1 MNKRQYI
8 SSLLIGSRVDDTFI
22 VAKKQIFKKK
32 DGKDYCRLV
41 LQDKTGKINA
51 IIWTETLNQ
60 YGRFEQGD
68 LVVVKGE
75 VTSFEDEKQ
84 ININKIEKI
93 QLDLLS
99 DLSDYIRVTSH
110 DINTLKISLLEIIK
124 EIKNPYLSKLLDLIF
139 DQDFMTKF
147 ENSAA
152 AVSFHHAYKGGL
164 IEHTLSI
171 AKSCLSIADRYPNVN
186 RDILLTGAIIHDVG
200 KVYEYST
207 RHIIEQT
214 DQGKLLG
221 HIAIGY
227 NFVSQKID
235 QIEDFPQELKMHI
248 LHILLS
254 HHGQLEYGSPQ
265 TPKTREAFIVFH
277 LDNLDADIAGFEA
290 LSEETQDSDW
300 SKYAKNFD
308 GQLYLK
314 TYSRKDEEV
323 DI

>member
-1 MNKRQYI
+1 MNKQQYI
-8 SSLLIGSRVDDTFI
+8 SNLLIGSKVDDTFI
-22 VAKKQIFKKK
+22 VARKQIFKKK

-41 LQDKTGKINA
+41 LQDRTGKINA
-51 IIWTETLNQ
+51 IIWTEALNQ

-68 LVVVKGE
+68 LVAVKGD
-75 VTSFEDEKQ
+75 VASFEDEKQ
-84 ININKIEKI
+84 ININKIEKM

-99 DLSDYIRVTSH
+99 DMSDYIRVTPH
-110 DINTLKISLLEIIK
+110 DINTLRSGLIEIIG
-124 EIKNPYLSKLLDLIF
+124 EIRNPHLSKLLELIF
-139 DQDFMTKF
+139 DHDFMAKF

-152 AVSFHHAYKGGL
+152 AVSFHHAYRGGL
-164 IEHTLSI
+164 LEHTLSI
-171 AKSCLSIADRYPNVN
+171 ARTCLFIAEHYPNIN
-186 RDILLTGAIIHDVG
+186 RDILLTGAVIHDVG

-227 NFVSQKID
+227 NLVSDRID
-235 QIEDFPQELKMHI
+235 RMEGFPQDLKMHI

-265 TPKTREAFIVFH
+265 KPKTREAFIVFH
-277 LDNLDADIAGFEA
+277 LDNMDANIAGFEA
-290 LSEETQDSDW
+290 LSEEAQDSDW

-314 TYSRKDEEV
+314 MYSSKDDDLE
-323 DI
+323 I

>member
-1 MNKRQYI
+1 MLN
-8 SSLLIGSRVDDTFI
+8 GSKVDDTFI

-51 IIWTETLNQ
+51 IIWTEILNQ

-68 LVVVKGE
+68 LVAVKGE
-75 VTSFEDEKQ
+75 VTSFEDERQ
-84 ININKIEKI
+84 INIKKIEKI

-110 DINTLKISLLEIIK
+110 DINILRTGLFEIIK
-124 EIKNPYLSKLLDLIF
+124 EIKNPCLSKLLELIF
-139 DQDFMTKF
+139 DHDFMTKF

-171 AKSCLSIADRYPNVN
+171 AKSCCFMAEHYQNIN
-186 RDILLTGAIIHDVG
+186 RDILLTGALIHDVG
-200 KVYEYST
+200 KVYEYRT

-214 DQGKLLG
+214 DPGKLMG

-227 NFVSQKID
+227 NLVSQKID
-235 QIEDFPQELKMHI
+235 QIEGFPQELKMHI

-265 TPKTREAFIVFH
+265 KPKTREAFIVFH

-290 LSEETQDSDW
+290 LSEEAQDSDW
-300 SKYAKNFD
+300 
-308 GQLYLK
+308 
-314 TYSRKDEEV
+314 
-323 DI
+323 